1 VDVASVNKE
10 INALKKITELTP
22 EVDARWAKVDKD
34 LMVTYATSVPYM
46 NRSQTDFFSTRM
58 DLSCYS
64 FHVLGQWDWGISCQ
78 K

>member
-1 VDVASVNKE
+1 VDVPSVNKE
-10 INALKKITELTP
+10 INALKKITVLTP

-34 LMVTYATSVPYM
+34 LMVTYATTVPYM
-46 NRSQTDFFSTRM
+46 NRSQTDFFSTSQ

-64 FHVLGQWDWGISCQ
+64 FHVLYQWDFGLSCE